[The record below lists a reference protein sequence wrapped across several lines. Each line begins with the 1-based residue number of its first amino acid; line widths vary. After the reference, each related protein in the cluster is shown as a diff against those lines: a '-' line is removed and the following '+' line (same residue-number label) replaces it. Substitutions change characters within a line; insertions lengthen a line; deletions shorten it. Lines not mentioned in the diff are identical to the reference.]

1 MTQTPKI
8 KSEEE
13 MREEWEEYSTSFR
26 FVFND
31 SDTPDY
37 WLNIIKERERG
48 LVEEIKEYL
57 LAKHIHFDK
66 LDPWEFEDERPYVD
80 SLKLE
85 NFILSILKQTK

>member
-37 WLNIIKERERG
+37 WLNIIKER
-48 LVEEIKEYL
+48 
-57 LAKHIHFDK
+57 
-66 LDPWEFEDERPYVD
+66 DEKIQNDINSV
-80 SLKLE
+80 LNMLE
-85 NFILSILKQTK
+85 GETDREQIVNFINEFLKQTK